1 VLVPLLIVVPDLRD
15 RERIGAVLLVGQ
27 QEERNAEDLRC
38 RQDRV

>member
-1 VLVPLLIVVPDLRD
+1 VLVPLLIVVPDLRN

-27 QEERNAEDLRC
+27 QKERDAENLWC